1 MIHPTA
7 VIHPDAELHGTV
19 TVGPFAVIGEHV
31 RIGRGTAVGAHT
43 VIDGWTDIG
52 EDNQIFHLASIGGI
66 PQDLKYKGEE
76 TWLKIGNRNIFREF
90 VTIHPGT
97 VTGDSETTIGD
108 GNLFMAYCHVAHD
121 CHIGDNVVMANSATL
136 AGHVRVEDYAILGGL
151 SAVHQFVVIGAHT
164 MVGGGA
170 LVGQD
175 VPPYTIVTGDRAR
188 LRGLNL
194 VGLRR
199 RGFTEESIYILR
211 KAYKIL
217 VFAKLKIA
225 DALERIRTELPQ
237 TPEVCRFVEFIEKS
251 ERGICR

>member
-1 MIHPTA
+1 M
-7 VIHPDAELHGTV
+7 
-19 TVGPFAVIGEHV
+19 

-52 EDNQIFHLASIGGI
+52 EDNRIFHLASIGGI

-217 VFAKLKIA
+217 VFAKLKIP
-225 DALERIRTELPQ
+225 DALERIRMELPQ

>member
-7 VIHPDAELHGTV
+7 IIHPEAELHDTV
-19 TVGPFAVIGEHV
+19 TVGPYAVIGEHV

>member
-7 VIHPDAELHGTV
+7 VIHPEAELHGTV
-19 TVGPFAVIGEHV
+19 TVGPYAVIGEHV

-52 EDNQIFHLASIGGI
+52 EDNRIFHLASIGGI

-90 VTIHPGT
+90 VTMHPGT

-217 VFAKLKIA
+217 VFAKLKIP